1 RNVECLFDRSAAAM
15 YTLGECVAFDEFEDE
30 KAGVVSFLEV
40 VNRRDVG
47 MIQRR
52 EHFCLALKPAHTIC
66 VSRELFGQDFDSDF
80 AFQLEITC
88 AIYLAHAA
96 FAEQRNY
103 FVGAELSANGQGHD
117 FAKDYRTMKVSG
129 RITRYRR
136 LKSRPPGKFTFPDT
150 RLLV

>member
-1 RNVECLFDRSAAAM
+1 
-15 YTLGECVAFDEFEDE
+15 
-30 KAGVVSFLEV
+30 

-52 EHFCLALKPAHTIC
+52 EHLCLALKPAHTIC
-66 VSRELFGQDFDSDF
+66 VLRELFGQDFDSDF

-103 FVGAELSANGQGHD
+103 FVRAELSANGQGND
-117 FAKDYRTMKVSG
+117 FTKDYITMKVSVI
-129 RITRYRR
+129 ITCCRR
-136 LKSRPPGKFTFPDT
+136 CKSRPPGKFTFPDT
-150 RLLV
+150 RQYVR